1 MTPWLSILGV
11 GEDGTEGLA
20 PVARALLDSAEVLVG
35 GARHLAMVKNGKAE
49 RLAWASPLART
60 IEEIAARR
68 GKRVTVLATGDPML
82 YGIGTTLTRR
92 FPREEITIIPAVGSV
107 ALVCAGLAWPEADV
121 EVVTLHGRPLE
132 LLNYHM
138 LPGAKLVI
146 LSEDGGTPAKVAA
159 ALSAAGFGDSRICV
173 FEHLGGANERRIE
186 SAARGFTENGIA
198 DLNTI
203 AVDCRASPG
212 ATIRPRVPGLPDS
225 AFETD
230 GQLTKREV
238 RAATLAALGPLPGL
252 LLWDIGAGSGSIAI
266 EWLRAERTSHAIA
279 IERDPARVARIARN
293 AAVLGVPRL
302 EVVTGEAPAALEGLA
317 TPDAIFVGG
326 GVSTEKL
333 LERCFSALRPG
344 GRFVAN
350 AVTVEG
356 ELALAQFHKR
366 FGGEMTRLSVA
377 RLEPVGPSFTWRSLR
392 TVTQLALTKAEGPEK

>member
-1 MTPWLSILGV
+1 MTPWLSVLGV

-20 PVARALLDSAEVLVG
+20 PAARALLDSAEVLVG

-107 ALVCAGLAWPEADV
+107 ALVCARLAWPEADV

-146 LSEDGGTPAKVAA
+146 LSEDGSTPAKVAA
-159 ALSAAGFGDSRICV
+159 ALSTAGFGESRICV
-173 FEHLGGANERRIE
+173 FEHLGGVNERRIE

-212 ATIRPRVPGLPDS
+212 ATIRPRAPGLPDS

-238 RAATLAALGPLPGL
+238 RAATLAALGPLPGA
-252 LLWDIGAGSGSIAI
+252 LLWDVGAGSGSIAI

-302 EVVTGEAPAALEGLA
+302 EVVTGEAPAALDGLA
-317 TPDAIFVGG
+317 TPDAVFVGG
-326 GVSTEKL
+326 GVSNEKL

-356 ELALAQFHKR
+356 ESALAQFHKR
-366 FGGEMTRLSVA
+366 LGGEMTRLSVA
-377 RLEPVGPSFTWRSLR
+377 RLEPVGPSFSWRSLR